1 MLQKLQEF
9 QVKMANEKGQGLVEY
24 ALIIF
29 LVSIG
34 CIIGLGLLTGQLNV
48 VWGRIV
54 TALT

>member
-34 CIIGLGLLTGQLNV
+34 CIIGLGFLTGQLNV